1 MHIIN
6 QITLQVGET
15 LTMGNCSLKGIV
27 EAEDLKYSIRVMTD
41 SGDIVEF
48 EGPKSVK
55 EVLNDYPGHGIYQK
69 SRMSSALND
78 HELLRGGQSYYL
90 LPLVENGRMG
100 KKNADSACEAEP
112 IRMSTSAAVEVL
124 PPPRKG
130 VWRVKLVIDTKQL
143 EEILSQEVNM
153 EALIEQ
159 MRLAASSASDSA
171 APRRGKMISWGQWG
185 GNWKPMVANLFK
197 GNNGDHRSREGSPD
211 FCIGSPRKG

>member
-1 MHIIN
+1 
-6 QITLQVGET
+6 
-15 LTMGNCSLKGIV
+15 MGNCSLKGIV

-100 KKNADSACEAEP
+100 
-112 IRMSTSAAVEVL
+112 AAAA
-124 PPPRKG
+124 RKG

-211 FCIGSPRKG
+211 FCIGSPRKGKFANELSLAT